1 MFIAK
6 RNPFVASPLVS
17 LSRSNQHSLGN
28 EIRGPWLQFITNFNS
43 NYYSRLTHRA
53 RARNLVNRKRYFH
66 DHKPLRS
73 WQLQLATFFS
83 FLVRYFPDNMWK
95 PCSTSVKFLLSNEY
109 FNIRVINVFPREQ
122 LKSIHFFSRRDIN
135 RNDRSRFHITR
146 VYVFFFLR
154 RNYSITR
161 VRRNFVDWW

>member
-83 FLVRYFPDNMWK
+83 FLVRYFRPRQYVETLFNLGQ
-95 PCSTSVKFLLSNEY
+95 FLLSNEY

-122 LKSIHFFSRRDIN
+122 SKSIHFFSRRDIN
-135 RNDRSRFHITR
+135 RNDRSPFHITR
-146 VYVFFFLR
+146 VYVFFSCVEIIR
-154 RNYSITR
+154 
-161 VRRNFVDWW
+161 